1 MSTIAAGTTSG
12 TALVTS
18 GDTTGQLVLQTNGT
32 TTAVTIGT
40 NQVVSLA
47 QPLPV
52 ASGGTGSTTGVNL
65 ASSVTGTLP
74 VANGG
79 TGASSLTANNVLLG
93 NGTSA
98 VQVVAP
104 GTNGNVLTSNGTTW
118 TSATPSTGAMVLLQT
133 VTASNSSTVALE
145 TGIGSSYDTYLVTFS
160 DVTPVTDSVA
170 LFVQLMFSGT
180 YQTSTRCTGYYSAS
194 DSGSIYNLNEGQ
206 CNITR
211 YSLADYTVTGKNAS
225 GEVFFN
231 RTTNSKYQSVRFRTS
246 AWSPNGYGTN
256 VTADSSG
263 SGMWLYTTAV
273 QGIRFFMGSG
283 NIFGGVFRLYGI
295 KNS

>member
-1 MSTIAAGTTSG
+1 MSTISAGTTTG
-12 TALVTS
+12 TALVSS

-40 NQVVSLA
+40 NQVVTLA

-79 TGASSLTANNVLLG
+79 TGATSLTANNVLLG

-104 GTNGNVLTSNGTTW
+104 GSSGNVLTSNGTTW
-118 TSATPSTGAMVLLQT
+118 QSTAPAGGGSLIYLTAATAASSATVD
-133 VTASNSSTVALE
+133 LE
-145 TGIGSSYDTYLVTFS
+145 TGIGATYDNYIIYFNNVA
-160 DVTPVTDSVA
+160 PVTEGVNFRFQLKIGGTYNFITNGAAWNVYVGNPVQSYNTANGNLLGQGMSSDSTNA
-170 LFVQLMFSGT
+170 ISGYLMFSSP
-180 YQTSTRCTGYYSAS
+180 TST
-194 DSGSIYNLNEGQ
+194 SIHKRALWFAQ
-206 CNITR
+206 
-211 YSLADYTVTGKNAS
+211 
-225 GEVFFN
+225 
-231 RTTNSKYQSVRFRTS
+231 
-246 AWSPNGYGTN
+246 GT
-256 VTADSSG
+256 SG
-263 SGMWLYTTAV
+263 SGFTAASGAGVYTDSASALTGV
-273 QGIRFFMGSG
+273 RFLFSSG
-283 NIFGGVFRLYGI
+283 NISRGTFRLYGI